1 MEVYIGGYAQGKLT
15 YVRKKYPGAQIYDE
29 NSWQLTKSGM
39 CTERVQADKP
49 GDRDQEETD
58 VQGDNGRIVICN
70 HLHRIIA
77 AELAKGKTQ
86 AEILAELLDIDQRHD
101 KVCFIC
107 DEIGNGIVPIEKAE
121 RDYREVTG
129 RILTELAEQAE
140 TVVRILCGLG
150 QCIKSVE

>member
-1 MEVYIGGYAQGKLT
+1 MELYIGGYAQGKLT
-15 YVRKKYPGAQIYDE
+15 YGRKKYPRAQIYDE
-29 NSWQLTKSGM
+29 NSWQQTKSGM

-86 AEILAELLDIDQRHD
+86 AEILAELLDINQRH
-101 KVCFIC
+101 
-107 DEIGNGIVPIEKAE
+107 E

-150 QCIKSVE
+150 QCIKSVK

>member
-1 MEVYIGGYAQGKLT
+1 M
-15 YVRKKYPGAQIYDE
+15 
-29 NSWQLTKSGM
+29 
-39 CTERVQADKP
+39 
-49 GDRDQEETD
+49 
-58 VQGDNGRIVICN
+58 QGDNGRIVICN

-86 AEILAELLDIDQRHD
+86 AEILAELLDIDQRHE

-107 DEIGNGIVPIEKAE
+107 DEIGNGIVPIEKVE

-150 QCIKSVE
+150 QCIKSVK

>member
-1 MEVYIGGYAQGKLT
+1 MELYIGGYAQGKLT

-29 NSWQLTKSGM
+29 NSWRQMKSGR
-39 CTERVQADKP
+39 CTEMVQADKP

-58 VQGDNGRIVICN
+58 VQADNGLIVICN

-86 AEILAELLDIDQRHD
+86 AEILEEFLKMNQRH
-101 KVCFIC
+101 KKICFIC

-140 TVVRILCGLG
+140 IVVRILCGLG
-150 QCIKSVE
+150 QCIKNVE

>member
-1 MEVYIGGYAQGKLT
+1 MELYIGGYAQGKLT

-29 NSWQLTKSGM
+29 NSWQQTKSGM

-86 AEILAELLDIDQRHD
+86 AEILAELLDINQRHE

-107 DEIGNGIVPIEKAE
+107 DEIGNGIVPRGNRKNSDRAG
-121 RDYREVTG
+121 RTG
-129 RILTELAEQAE
+129 RNRSPYFMWTW
-140 TVVRILCGLG
+140 
-150 QCIKSVE
+150 SVYKER

>member
-1 MEVYIGGYAQGKLT
+1 MELYIGGYAQGKLT

-29 NSWQLTKSGM
+29 NSWQQTKSGM
-39 CTERVQADKP
+39 CTE
-49 GDRDQEETD
+49 RDQEETD

-86 AEILAELLDIDQRHD
+86 AEILAELLDINQRHE

-150 QCIKSVE
+150 QCIKSVK

>member
-15 YVRKKYPGAQIYDE
+15 YVRKKYPEAQIYDE
-29 NSWQLTKSGM
+29 NNWQQLAV
-39 CTERVQADKP
+39 CTGQ
-49 GDRDQEETD
+49 T
-58 VQGDNGRIVICN
+58 VICN

-77 AELAKGKTQ
+77 AELAEGKTQ
-86 AEILAELLDIDQRHD
+86 VEILAEFLDIKQRYE
-101 KVCFIC
+101 KICFIC
-107 DEIGNGIVPIEKAE
+107 DEIGNGIVPVEKTE

-150 QCIKSVE
+150 QCIKGV

>member
-1 MEVYIGGYAQGKLT
+1 MELYIGGYAQGKLT

-29 NSWQLTKSGM
+29 NSWQQTKSGM

-86 AEILAELLDIDQRHD
+86 AEILAELLDINQRHE

-107 DEIGNGIVPIEKAE
+107 DEIGNGIVPNRKGGAGLP
-121 RDYREVTG
+121 RGNRKNSDRAGRTG
-129 RILTELAEQAE
+129 RNRSPYFMWTW
-140 TVVRILCGLG
+140 
-150 QCIKSVE
+150 SVYKER